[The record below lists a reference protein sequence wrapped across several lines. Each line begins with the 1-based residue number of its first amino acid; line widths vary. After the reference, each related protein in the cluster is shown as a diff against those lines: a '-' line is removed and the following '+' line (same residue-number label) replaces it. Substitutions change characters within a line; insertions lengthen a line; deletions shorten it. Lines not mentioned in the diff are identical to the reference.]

1 MSTPYPS
8 GRIRWAVLALALL
21 ALIALMPASALA
33 ADRESVIVQM
43 QPGLSPEAVIAQTRS
58 AGGELT
64 GRLPV
69 VNGFSANVTAAEA
82 EALKRAAGVREV
94 TRDGGVEPQAI
105 DTSKL
110 KTAFP
115 ASINAPQ
122 AWNTSWIDATGRGVG
137 VAVIDTGID
146 SDLPDFRAADSTSRV
161 VASAVVN
168 PDATT
173 DQDEYGHG
181 THVAGILAGNSWR
194 RDDGDEEKG
203 RYVGIAP
210 NANLISVKVSDDN
223 GNASVLDVI
232 RGLQFVVD
240 HKAEYNIRVVNLSL
254 EAATTGSYKT
264 DPLDAAVEN
273 AWFSGIVVVAAAGNR
288 GSQADAVSYAPGN
301 DPYAITVGAV
311 DDGASKA
318 DGDDARPSW
327 SSRGTTRD
335 GFAKPEVHAPGA
347 GIVSNLAKHSKFAE
361 MCASCVVDG
370 DMIRA
375 GGTSMAAPVVA
386 GAVALMVQKAPLL
399 TPDQIKGL
407 LVAGSRKLNG
417 KWPEIDLA
425 GTGTLYYRG
434 ARPVANQGLTPNALV
449 DAASGVIDYTRSSW
463 SRSSWSRSSWSRSS
477 WSCAD
482 CSQDPSDGVLP
493 SRSSWSRSSWSMSWS
508 K

>member
-1 MSTPYPS
+1 MSTQYPS

-33 ADRESVIVQM
+33 SDRVGVIVQM
-43 QPGLSPEAVIAQTRS
+43 QPGLSPEAVMAQVR
-58 AGGELT
+58 ADGGT
-64 GRLPV
+64 VTDRLDV
-69 VNGFSANVTAAEA
+69 VNGFAATIPASVQGELA
-82 EALKRAAGVREV
+82 RTAGVREV
-94 TRDGGVEPQAI
+94 TRNGSVEPQGV
-105 DTSKL
+105 DPSKL

-122 AWNTSWIDATGRGVG
+122 AWNGYGIDATGRGVG

-146 SDLPDFRAADSTSRV
+146 SDLADFRDANGDSRV

-194 RDDGDEEKG
+194 RGYDDDARG
-203 RYVGIAP
+203 RYLGIAP
-210 NANLISVKVSDDN
+210 NANLVSVKVSDDD
-223 GNASVLDVI
+223 GNTTVLDVI

-240 HKAEYNIRVVNLSL
+240 HKDDYNIRVVNLSL
-254 EAATTGSYKT
+254 EAANPGSYKT

-273 AWFSGIVVVAAAGNR
+273 AWFNGIVVVAAAGNR
-288 GSQADAVSYAPGN
+288 GTAPDAVSYAPGN

-327 SSRGTTRD
+327 SSRGITRD
-335 GFAKPEVHAPGA
+335 GFIKPEVHAPGA
-347 GIVSNLAKHSKFAE
+347 GIVSNLAKHSKFAQ

-370 DMIRA
+370 NMIRA

-386 GAVALMVQKAPLL
+386 GAVALMLQKAPQL
-399 TPDQIKGL
+399 TPDQVKGL
-407 LVAGSRKLNG
+407 LIAGSRKLNG
-417 KWPEIDLA
+417 KWPEIDLV
-425 GTGTLYYRG
+425 GTGKLYYRG
-434 ARPVANQGLTPNALV
+434 ARPTANLGLSPNLLV
-449 DAASGVIDYTRSSW
+449 DSASGLIDYTRSSW

-482 CSQDPSDGVLP
+482 CSEDSGDGVLP